1 MLTDVWAEQV
11 FGGEAKMV
19 SISRRLA
26 VVAVVAGLGGCTD
39 FGIFEGASL
48 MATDKTMLD
57 NAISLLSGKDCS
69 TVRKE
74 AGRTYCVEDEPNPT
88 AAVHCYKTLGD
99 VTCYDRPDPYGDR
112 QQKVGINDHNT
123 TTPR

>member
-1 MLTDVWAEQV
+1 MDLRAECV
-11 FGGEAKMV
+11 FDGEVMV
-19 SISRRLA
+19 VAVSRRLA
-26 VVAVVAGLGGCTD
+26 VVAVVAGLGGCTG
-39 FGIFEGASL
+39 FGFVEGASVI
-48 MATDKTMLD
+48 ATDKTMLD

-88 AAVHCYKTLGD
+88 AAVHCYKTIGD
-99 VTCYDRPDPYGDR
+99 VTCYDRPDPYGGG
-112 QQKVGINDHNT
+112 QQKVGIDDHNT